1 MTPVILTREWLLA
14 IEDLINTQ
22 LNNILTD
29 ATGRALALEMKFEG
43 HDDWSMKDATA
54 LASMEAKRVAKV
66 TSALDFILPSGKV
79 STKIRATVETAYGF
93 YVDLVLYWNGMKYDT
108 VGILLYSSEWAKV
121 AEASNYKLEVACS
134 RGREEFG
141 PPFMFWYLNDSKK
154 VKGVYKV
161 PTIPI
166 DVGTVDLKLHTFNK
180 GPGSDELM
188 TYNGTNLTLSFELEK
203 MLGQQVFMN
212 GNVVLFD
219 THHFWSNGIVGG
231 ME

>member
-14 IEDLINTQ
+14 IEDMINTK
-22 LNNILTD
+22 LNEILTE
-29 ATGRALALEMKFEG
+29 AIGRALALEMEFEG
-43 HDDWSMKDATA
+43 YNNWTMKDAIS

-66 TSALDFILPSGKV
+66 TSALDFILPNGKV
-79 STKIRATVETAYGF
+79 STKIRATVETVYGF
-93 YVDLVLYWNGMKYDT
+93 YVDLILYWDGKKYDT

-121 AEASNYKLEVACS
+121 AEMSNYKLEVACS
-134 RGREEFG
+134 RGQNEFG

-161 PTIPI
+161 PTVPI
-166 DVGTVDLKLHTFNK
+166 DVGTIDILLHTFSK

-188 TYNGTNLTLSFELEK
+188 TYNGTNLTLSSELEK

-212 GNVVLFD
+212 GNVVIFD
-219 THHFWSNGIVGG
+219 THNFWSNSIVGG
-231 ME
+231 